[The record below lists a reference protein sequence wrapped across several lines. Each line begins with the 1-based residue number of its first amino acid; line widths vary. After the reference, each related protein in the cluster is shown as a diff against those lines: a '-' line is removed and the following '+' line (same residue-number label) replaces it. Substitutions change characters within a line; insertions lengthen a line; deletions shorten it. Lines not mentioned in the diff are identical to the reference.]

1 MPELR
6 WTLLILGAVFIIA
19 LAIWELRR
27 QRQSTRPNA
36 TPGVGTAPTLSTER
50 IAPTLDSA
58 DAVWTPREPTISF
71 PELQPEPS
79 LEVRGTTRAR
89 EPAHDPPVVEI
100 DSESF
105 DRLQAEG
112 EAVRREAAG
121 MEPEF
126 QEVFADT
133 APSAIT
139 AAPGPMRATREF
151 SARDPGE
158 PVAEHF
164 EAAPEPEPAVHI
176 DWQAEAGSQAPW
188 RADSHPETD
197 GQAARHA
204 VAGRRDEPR
213 FQVDSRAEP
222 QLGTGSQQAA
232 PDGAS
237 HDASAE
243 LPALPEVPLPTAPRV
258 EWPPEEVRKIVAL
271 RLVSPPG
278 VRFQGRAVRQALAGE
293 GFVLGKF
300 DIFHLAGPDGRAL
313 LSAASLT
320 KPGTFNLN
328 SMDGQRF
335 GGLSL
340 FAVLPGPL
348 SPTKTYDELLAVA
361 RRLNDRLQGA
371 LQDERGEPLTP
382 IRSAAIRQSLVEG
395 SSTGT
400 PAASHAPDADAA
412 PSEAAGSG
420 AQSAEGADSAGT
432 RGAEASVTPDPEA
445 LEIRP

>member
-6 WTLLILGAVFIIA
+6 WTLLILGAVFIVA

-27 QRQSTRPNA
+27 QRQSARPNA
-36 TPGVGTAPTLSTER
+36 TPGVGAAPTLGAER

-71 PELQPEPS
+71 PELQPEPAHE
-79 LEVRGTTRAR
+79 LRGTVRAR

-100 DSESF
+100 DSETF

-112 EAVRREAAG
+112 EAVRREAAD

-133 APSAIT
+133 APSA
-139 AAPGPMRATREF
+139 PSPMRATREF
-151 SARDPGE
+151 SAQAHSE
-158 PVAEHF
+158 PVAERF
-164 EAAPEPEPAVHI
+164 EAARKAEPTVHT
-176 DWQAEAGSQAPW
+176 DSQADPGSQAPLRAEPRLGTEGQRHGTGW
-188 RADSHPETD
+188 R
-197 GQAARHA
+197 G
-204 VAGRRDEPR
+204 EPR
-213 FQVDSRAEP
+213 FHADSRAEP
-222 QLGTGSQQAA
+222 QLGTGSGLAA
-232 PDGAS
+232 QDGAS

-243 LPALPEVPLPTAPRV
+243 MPALPEVPLSTAPRV

-278 VRFQGRAVRQALAGE
+278 ARFQGRAVRQALAGE
-293 GFVLGKF
+293 GFVLGKL

-313 LSAASLT
+313 VSAASLT
-320 KPGTFNLN
+320 KPGTFHLN

-348 SPTKTYDELLAVA
+348 PPAKTFDELLAVA

-400 PAASHAPDADAA
+400 PPAPHAPDADAT
-412 PSEAAGSG
+412 PSASAGSS
-420 AQSAEGADSAGT
+420 AHSAEGTESAGT
-432 RGAEASVTPDPEA
+432 RGAEASVAPNPEA

>member
-6 WTLLILGAVFIIA
+6 WTLLILGAVFIVA

-27 QRQSTRPNA
+27 QRQSPRPK
-36 TPGVGTAPTLSTER
+36 TGPGAGAAPSASAER

-71 PELQPEPS
+71 PELQPEPEYS
-79 LEVRGTTRAR
+79 ARGAARAR

-105 DRLQAEG
+105 DRLEAEG
-112 EAVRREAAG
+112 EAIRREAAG

-126 QEVFADT
+126 QEVFADAAQSAT
-133 APSAIT
+133 EPS
-139 AAPGPMRATREF
+139 PGPMRATRDLPAP
-151 SARDPGE
+151 ARSDPT
-158 PVAEHF
+158 AEQL
-164 EAAPEPEPAVHI
+164 EAAPEPEAGEPDV
-176 DWQAEAGSQAPW
+176 QAEPDVQTHW
-188 RADSHPETD
+188 RADSHPHTD
-197 GQAARHA
+197 RQAARR
-204 VAGRRDEPR
+204 AGTQWQDEPR
-213 FQVDSRAEP
+213 FHVRAEP
-222 QLGTGSQQAA
+222 RIGSDSPLEAH
-232 PDGAS
+232 DGAS
-237 HDASAE
+237 HEASAE
-243 LPALPEVPLPTAPRV
+243 LPVSPEVSPPPAPRV

-278 VRFQGRAVRQALAGE
+278 ARFQGRAVRLALAAE

-300 DIFHLAGPDGRAL
+300 DIFHLPGPDGRAL

-320 KPGTFNLN
+320 KPGTFHLN

-340 FAVLPGPL
+340 FAVLPGAL
-348 SPTKTYDELLAVA
+348 SAADTFDELLAVA

-382 IRSAAIRQSLVEG
+382 IRSATIRQSLVEG
-395 SSTGT
+395 GRAGAP
-400 PAASHAPDADAA
+400 PAPQSLDAEAA
-412 PSEAAGSG
+412 PSEPAGSG
-420 AQSAEGADSAGT
+420 ARSPEGTESAGT
-432 RGAEASVTPDPEA
+432 RDAAASVASDSEV